1 MPEARCESDASPA
14 AESGKEEPVP
24 AKKKVKEAK
33 KAKKFKR
40 EKKEVV
46 PHIGKPKR

>member
-1 MPEARCESDASPA
+1 M
-14 AESGKEEPVP
+14 P